1 MKNIISIAMM
11 ALASC
16 LYVNAQDNVKV
27 QEPEFVNSYCILTS
41 DSTLDVLPKE
51 NGSLQKH
58 MNKVSK
64 WAKIASHASSIV
76 GAAGALG
83 GIAGGSTSALM
94 TGAKVAGS
102 AVSVSSAA
110 GAVDGLAGAEG
121 MDIVFEGGSSEY
133 TVKRSGNSIRLL
145 IKAENNEKDPM
156 ETYRIVKFVNSKK
169 DRRIQWMEF
178 KPSLIGTEE
187 TEKGG
192 YVGFTASK
200 YGEQSYLLTIPADK
214 VENGEY
220 GIFFMSIITSMA
232 IPVGTFSVN

>member
-83 GIAGGSTSALM
+83 GSAGGSSSALM

-110 GAVDGLAGAEG
+110 GAVDGLAVPAAGGAARDG
-121 MDIVFEGGSSEY
+121 TGAGSGAVPVAAGGQSHQHGGGKCGGQDSFQVFHCKNFLS
-133 TVKRSGNSIRLL
+133 NSI
-145 IKAENNEKDPM
+145 
-156 ETYRIVKFVNSKK
+156 YVK
-169 DRRIQWMEF
+169 
-178 KPSLIGTEE
+178 L
-187 TEKGG
+187 
-192 YVGFTASK
+192 
-200 YGEQSYLLTIPADK
+200 PA
-214 VENGEY
+214 
-220 GIFFMSIITSMA
+220 I
-232 IPVGTFSVN
+232 